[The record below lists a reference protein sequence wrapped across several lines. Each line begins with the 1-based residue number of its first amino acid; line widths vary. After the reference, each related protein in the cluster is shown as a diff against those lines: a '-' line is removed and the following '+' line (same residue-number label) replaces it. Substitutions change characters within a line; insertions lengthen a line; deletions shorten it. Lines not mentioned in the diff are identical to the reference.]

1 MLASLIF
8 SCTLGTFY
16 TALETLNRERE
27 TGNENSSQTPFH
39 RLLRLNVG
47 SFIKH
52 STTDFS
58 EICTENC
65 SFLMGGAVTTT
76 LARLKIDIFTA
87 VRENFN
93 RFASEI
99 FLKTSHI

>member
-1 MLASLIF
+1 
-8 SCTLGTFY
+8 
-16 TALETLNRERE
+16 
-27 TGNENSSQTPFH
+27 
-39 RLLRLNVG
+39 
-47 SFIKH
+47 
-52 STTDFS
+52 
-58 EICTENC
+58 
-65 SFLMGGAVTTT
+65 MGGAVTTT